1 MALRLIIPA
10 IFGAWIL
17 IIWEAV
23 TRGAGIPFIL
33 LPPPSAIGA
42 RIANSLPILGADV
55 RQTILKAVIFGYII
69 GNLAGFAVAILA
81 DRVPFLRRGLLPL
94 GNFVS
99 ALPIVGIAP
108 ILVMWFGSI
117 GSRRLRSL
125 W

>member
-42 RIANSLPILGADV
+42 RIASSLPMLGADV
-55 RQTILKAVIFGYII
+55 RQTIFKAVIFGYVV
-69 GNLAGFAVAILA
+69 GSGAGFLAAIAGRPRAVPAPRA
-81 DRVPFLRRGLLPL
+81 ACR
-94 GNFVS
+94 S
-99 ALPIVGIAP
+99 AT
-108 ILVMWFGSI
+108 W
-117 GSRRLRSL
+117 SRRCRSSASRRS